1 MAEKRI
7 WESFL
12 TEQDQKVLAAAGY
25 GAPVGFG
32 QRPALLVI
40 DVSYAFV
47 GDKPEPILK
56 SIEKWMNSCGEVGWK
71 AVGKIKRLLDVAR
84 PKGIPVIY
92 TTGIYREDSWDLGS
106 WLFKNPRT
114 EKEFDGTDS
123 SLPAGH
129 RIVDAIAPQP
139 KDIVLGKK
147 KPSAFFGTPLTS
159 HLIQLQCD
167 SLIVTGLTTSGCV
180 RATVVDAFNY
190 NYRIS
195 VVEDACADR
204 SQASHAVSLCDMHA
218 KYADVVASDAVVKHL
233 QSLPDRLFDLPAGVA
248 DPMRSAAQT
257 R

>member
-1 MAEKRI
+1 MANRRV
-7 WESFL
+7 WEDFL
-12 TEQDQKVLAAAGY
+12 TAQDQKVLAAAGY

-32 QRPALLVI
+32 KRPALLVI

-47 GDKPEPILK
+47 GHKPEPILK
-56 SIEKWMNSCGEVGWK
+56 SIEKWMNSCGEVGWE
-71 AVGKIKRLLDVAR
+71 AIGTIERLLDVAR

-114 EKEFDGTDS
+114 EKEFDGTDPN
-123 SLPAGH
+123 LPAGH
-129 RIVDAIAPQP
+129 LIVEDIAPQP

-218 KYADVVASDAVVKHL
+218 KYADVVDSDAVVKFL
-233 QSLPDRLFDLPAGVA
+233 QSLPDGQFDLPVGVV
-248 DPMRSAAQT
+248 DPKRSASET